1 MYIEKYKFLAPFLVH
16 AGECFESKDD
26 FYIYMSKDDFHVV
39 LKKNAAR
46 KYLAAKLSVV

>member
-1 MYIEKYKFLAPFLVH
+1 MLVNVLK
-16 AGECFESKDD
+16 AKTTF
-26 FYIYMSKDDFHVV
+26 IYMSKDDFHVV